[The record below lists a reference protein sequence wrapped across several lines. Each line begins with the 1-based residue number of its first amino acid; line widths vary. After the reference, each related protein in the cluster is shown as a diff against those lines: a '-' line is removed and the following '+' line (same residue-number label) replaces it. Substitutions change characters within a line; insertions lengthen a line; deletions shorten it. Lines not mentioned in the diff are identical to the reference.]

1 MQAPG
6 VRQPPGSELCSE
18 PWLNH
23 CGFTELQQKNIW
35 LLVFQLNFS
44 VHIPLTPSTYSTDTQ
59 ARGTEEIFL
68 ISQYFPLRRKSNS
81 TKRGEKQ

>member
-1 MQAPG
+1 MLNAGPWCQESPG
-6 VRQPPGSELCSE
+6 NMALHGLCSE

-35 LLVFQLNFS
+35 LLVFQLDFAE
-44 VHIPLTPSTYSTDTQ
+44 HIPLTLNTYTTDTQ

-68 ISQYFPLRRKSNS
+68 SICL
-81 TKRGEKQ
+81 